1 MARRPRPVNP
11 ADGPVQA
18 FAHDLRLVREQAGNP
33 TYRVLA
39 QRAGFAATTLSDAA
53 RGIRLPSLE
62 VTQAYIGACGGDVE
76 EWTRRWNDLDRLAAA
91 PAPEK
96 PAEAA
101 PAAEEKPADVEPE
114 AEEQPREEESAVEGA
129 TESGAPGVAP
139 APTPPPASPAAV
151 LPLVPPTVAPV
162 ASEVATLSPVRPHG
176 HPPTETLHSGR
187 RPPRR
192 PAVGTAVLLVLAAV
206 LALVAAR
213 ATEVGRSRNVAQN
226 TPAPTG
232 SATNAGPGSGGPG
245 GCPVATADSPPA
257 LFSGTTYNGT
267 TRLRTGASR
276 SADVILQVPAG
287 CRLQLTGFCLG
298 DVVIDTTSGSPD
310 LRWFRVSTGG
320 YVSSAV
326 IHGNPP
332 AALQPV
338 DCPDAAPAPASIAL
352 AVAPRTDQPGRYEL
366 RATGDHLGIVGY
378 AAYLPRGRGTTPQWQ
393 QIGMSADAAAGFLVA
408 WQPGPPAD
416 GADAQ
421 AAVRTVAVAC
431 FGGDGPSTVTDQRLV
446 SFPATG
452 ALPVAELD
460 EDELAR
466 AQRTACRYPD
476 TEQG

>member
-76 EWTRRWNDLDRLAAA
+76 AWTRRWNELHRLAAA
-91 PAPEK
+91 PAPEEPAEAAPAAGEK

-101 PAAEEKPADVEPE
+101 PAAEEEPGE
-114 AEEQPREEESAVEGA
+114 GQPAVEGA
-129 TESGAPGVAP
+129 TEAGGPGVAP
-139 APTPPPASPAAV
+139 APAAPAAV
-151 LPLVPPTVAPV
+151 VPLVPPAVAPV
-162 ASEVATLSPVRPHG
+162 ASEVAALSPVRPHG
-176 HPPTETLHSGR
+176 RPPTETLHSGR

-192 PAVGTAVLLVLAAV
+192 TAVGTAVLLVLAAV
-206 LALVAAR
+206 LAVVAAR
-213 ATEVGRSRNVAQN
+213 ATDVGRSRNVARN

-245 GCPVATADSPPA
+245 GCPVAAADSPPG

-267 TRLRTGASR
+267 TRLRAGASR
-276 SADVILQVPAG
+276 SAAVVLQVPAG

-298 DVVIDTTSGSPD
+298 DVVVDTTSGSPD
-310 LRWFRVSTGG
+310 LRWFRVATGG

-332 AALQPV
+332 AVLQPV
-338 DCPDAAPAPASIAL
+338 DCPDAAPPPTSIAL
-352 AVAPRTDQPGRYEL
+352 AVAPRADRPGRYEL

-421 AAVRTVAVAC
+421 AAVWTVAVAC
-431 FGGDGPSTVTDQRLV
+431 FGGDGPSTVADQRLV
-446 SFPATG
+446 SFAATG

-460 EDELAR
+460 EDQLAR

-476 TEQG
+476 TNQG

>member
-76 EWTRRWNDLDRLAAA
+76 AWTRRWNALDRLAAA
-91 PAPEK
+91 PAPEE
-96 PAEAA
+96 PTEAA
-101 PAAEEKPADVEPE
+101 PTGEERPADTAPVAEEEPW
-114 AEEQPREEESAVEGA
+114 EEEPAVEGA
-129 TESGAPGVAP
+129 TEAGAPGVASVP
-139 APTPPPASPAAV
+139 AAPAAV
-151 LPLVPPTVAPV
+151 VPLAPPAAAPV
-162 ASEVATLSPVRPHG
+162 TGEVATLSPVRPHG
-176 HPPTETLHSGR
+176 HPPTETLHNNR

-192 PAVGTAVLLVLAAV
+192 TAVGTAVLLVLAAV
-206 LALVAAR
+206 LAVVAAQ
-213 ATEVGRSRNVAQN
+213 ATDVGRSRNVAQN
-226 TPAPTG
+226 TPAPTR
-232 SATNAGPGSGGPG
+232 SATNAGPG
-245 GCPVATADSPPA
+245 GCPVATADSPPG

-267 TRLRTGASR
+267 TRLRAGASR
-276 SADVILQVPAG
+276 SAAVVLQVPAG

-298 DVVIDTTSGSPD
+298 DMVVDTTSGSPD
-310 LRWFRVSTGG
+310 LRWFRVATGG

-332 AALQPV
+332 AVLQPV
-338 DCPDAAPAPASIAL
+338 DCPDAAPPPTSIAL
-352 AVAPRTDQPGRYEL
+352 AVAPRADQPGRYEL

-408 WQPGPPAD
+408 WQPGPPPN
-416 GADAQ
+416 GADPQ
-421 AAVRTVAVAC
+421 AAIWTVAVAC
-431 FGGDGPSTVTDQRLV
+431 FGGDGPSTVADHRLV
-446 SFPATG
+446 PFTATG
-452 ALPVAELD
+452 VLPVSELD
-460 EDELAR
+460 EDQLAR

-476 TEQG
+476 TNQG